1 MYLEVWS
8 LNRYIWLTKS
18 PTDAKPR
25 DVVGNYKMKEYI
37 DISASLHTNSLTLF
51 VGTGFSKY
59 ITNGKAPSWLELMA
73 QITTRIDKKNILL
86 NQLFNLDKDGN
97 PKDTVYDLT
106 IIAQILEAEYKR
118 NKKNIKIAVSDIIKE
133 TVNEKTIDND
143 KLIELQ
149 EFFSKYSSINIITT
163 NYDTI
168 FSDYILPN
176 SSRVF
181 VEGGPIPRLNSHQN
195 IFHIHGCITKPNSI
209 VLTLNDYFN
218 FQNSQNYFARKFFT
232 LLQETTVCVLGYSL
246 GDFNLNTIL
255 SEVNN
260 NKANS
265 FRKNDLYYISR
276 TAVPEIISSFYSF
289 TYGIKTLELTEVNEF
304 FSNIDKTYPKAKEIL
319 ENITSLHSVLK
330 GGKKYTDDFLK
341 LRLSLSKILLQASN
355 IGIENN
361 DEIFLKLILKVLEK
375 KKEFSSNDGAW
386 EQYEHLADWLIE
398 VASCITIKD
407 SLIEKEFLE
416 LVVYSLKKSS
426 KKKWKGY
433 SWYAWTEWKYRW
445 NEMKLENQIIIKDLI
460 ENTKWD
466 KDLEIEKIIE

>member
-1 MYLEVWS
+1 
-8 LNRYIWLTKS
+8 
-18 PTDAKPR
+18 
-25 DVVGNYKMKEYI
+25 MKEYI

-59 ITNGKAPSWLELMA
+59 ITNGTAPSWLELMVKV
-73 QITTRIDKKNILL
+73 TTKIDKNNVLL
-86 NQLFNLDKDGN
+86 NQLFHLDKDGN
-97 PKDTVYDLT
+97 IKDTVYDLT

-118 NKKNIKIAVSDIIKE
+118 NKKNIKTTVAEIIKE
-133 TVNEKTIDND
+133 TVNEDTIDKK
-143 KLIELQ
+143 KLTELQ
-149 EFFSKYSSINIITT
+149 GFFKKYTSINIITT

-168 FSDYILPN
+168 FSDFILPN
-176 SSRVF
+176 TSRVF

-218 FQNSQNYFARKFFT
+218 FQYTQNYFARKFFT

-260 NKANS
+260 NKTNS

-276 TAVPEIISSFYSF
+276 TTVPEIISSFYSF
-289 TYGIKTLELTEVNEF
+289 TYGIKTIEKTEVDEF
-304 FSNIDKTYPKAKEIL
+304 FSNIDSTYPKAKEIL
-319 ENITSLHSVLK
+319 ENITNLHSVLK
-330 GGKKYTDDFLK
+330 GDKKYTDDFLK
-341 LRLSLSKILLQASN
+341 LRLSLSRILLQASN

-361 DEIFLKLILKVLEK
+361 DENFLKLILKILSEK
-375 KKEFSSNDGAW
+375 KNFSSKSGAW
-386 EQYEHLADWLIE
+386 EQYEHLAEWLIE

-407 SLIEKEFLE
+407 SLIEGDFLE
-416 LVVYSLKKSS
+416 LVMYSLKKSS
-426 KKKWKGY
+426 KQKHKGY

-460 ENTKWD
+460 ETNTWD

>member
-1 MYLEVWS
+1 
-8 LNRYIWLTKS
+8 
-18 PTDAKPR
+18 
-25 DVVGNYKMKEYI
+25 MKEYI

-59 ITNGKAPSWLELMA
+59 ITNGKAPSWIELMA
-73 QITTRIDKKNILL
+73 QITNKIDKKNILL
-86 NQLFNLDKDGN
+86 NQLFNINKDGDV
-97 PKDTVYDLT
+97 KDTVYDLT
-106 IIAQILEAEYKR
+106 IIAQILEAEYRR
-118 NKKNIKIAVSDIIKE
+118 NKKDIKSVVAEIINE
-133 TVNEKTIDND
+133 TVNEKTIDKE
-143 KLIELQ
+143 KLEELQ
-149 EFFSKYSSINIITT
+149 AFFKKYPSVNIITT

-195 IFHIHGCITKPNSI
+195 IFHIHGCITKPKSI

-260 NKANS
+260 NKTNS

-276 TAVPEIISSFYSF
+276 TDVPEIISGFYSF

-304 FSNIDKTYPKAKEIL
+304 FNQIDKTYPKAKEIL
-319 ENITSLHSVLK
+319 EKITNLNSVLK

-361 DEIFLKLILKVLEK
+361 DKNFLKLILKVLQK
-375 KKEFSSNDGAW
+375 KREFSTGDGAW

-407 SLIEKEFLE
+407 SLIEKEFLD
-416 LVVYSLKKSS
+416 LVKYSLRKAS

-433 SWYAWTEWKYRW
+433 SWYAWKEWKYRW
-445 NEMKLENQIIIKDLI
+445 NEMKLENQIIVKELI
-460 ENTKWD
+460 ENNKWD
-466 KDLEIEKIIE
+466 SDLEIEKIIE